1 MKWKSLILG
10 WVIPEMQARKFS
22 EEKKKIFCRPNGNH
36 NIYKDEVMWASGRI
50 FKMQQFFF
58 FMITVTMDLPRLG
71 LCMAAPAKASA
82 PFLG

>member
-22 EEKKKIFCRPNGNH
+22 EEKKIFCRPNGNH
-36 NIYKDEVMWASGRI
+36 NVYKDEVMWASGRI

-71 LCMAAPAKASA
+71 LCMTAPAKASA

>member
-10 WVIPEMQARKFS
+10 WVILKCKQGSSQR
-22 EEKKKIFCRPNGNH
+22 KKKIFCRPNGNH
-36 NIYKDEVMWASGRI
+36 NVYKDEVMWASGRI

-71 LCMAAPAKASA
+71 LCMTAPAKASA

>member
-1 MKWKSLILG
+1 MKKSHFRMGHSRNASKEVLRG
-10 WVIPEMQARKFS
+10 
-22 EEKKKIFCRPNGNH
+22 KKKIFCRPNGNH

-50 FKMQQFFF
+50 FKMQQFFL